1 MPVPTSSLYDLL
13 ISTQGTIR
21 VYKHTQQSLLLTQ
34 PLTTGPVK
42 DEGRLATGELEME
55 PGVPQPSQRHRLQG
69 EPWLWAVPHLQQHF
83 SLAASNSATP
93 CPADPRNFPGSLV
106 LSFQLFWSPEQLW
119 FSANF
124 AYTAVSKNSS
134 SVFTHVSQWSLLT
147 TIDNIIMF

>member
-13 ISTQGTIR
+13 ISTQGKIR

-34 PLTTGPVK
+34 PLTTGPVR
-42 DEGRLATGELEME
+42 DEGRLAMGELEME
-55 PGVPQPSQRHRLQG
+55 PGVPQPYQSTDCKESHGFEQCHTSSSASAWRPAVLQ
-69 EPWLWAVPHLQQHF
+69 L
-83 SLAASNSATP
+83 
-93 CPADPRNFPGSLV
+93 LV
-106 LSFQLFWSPEQLW
+106 LQIQETFQAHQVLFFQLFWSPEQLW

-124 AYTAVSKNSS
+124 AYTVSKNSS